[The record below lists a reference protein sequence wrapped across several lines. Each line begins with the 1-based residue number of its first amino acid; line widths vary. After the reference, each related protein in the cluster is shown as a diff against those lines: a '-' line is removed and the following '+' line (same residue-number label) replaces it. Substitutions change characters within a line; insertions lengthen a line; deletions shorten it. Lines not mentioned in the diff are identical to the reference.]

1 MDGKQLP
8 MGSFPTMITPFTSGG
23 AIDWACLA
31 GLIEWYIAAGC
42 KGLFACC
49 LSSEMYNL
57 TEQERLDLA
66 EFVHTK
72 AAGRAAVV
80 GSGTFGGTIE
90 EQAAFVNKMA
100 TKVDAVVV
108 LVCQMCKEDESEEVW
123 KANVSARLR
132 LNLSVVLNCLSNPGG
147 QAAGA
152 H

>member
-1 MDGKQLP
+1 MDGKMLP
-8 MGSFPTMITPFTSGG
+8 MGSFPTMITPFTTDG
-23 AIDWACLA
+23 AIDWPCLA

-66 EFVHTK
+66 EFVTKK

-80 GSGTFGGTIE
+80 ASGTFAGTIE

-100 TKVDAVVV
+100 TKCDAVVM
-108 LVCQMCKEDESEEVW
+108 LVCQMCKQDESEEVW
-123 KANVSARLR
+123 KTNVCAFDLVLLVSPHTLFTRLE
-132 LNLSVVLNCLSNPGG
+132 SCLS
-147 QAAGA
+147 
-152 H
+152 